1 MPLPNPGSTT
11 NSTCA
16 VRCPRGR
23 VQGDGV
29 RCRSRPP
36 GARHSGPA
44 RQFGDA
50 GQHCTLCREPWL
62 PEMALFDR
70 LGLAARAPGYRVTFT
85 LPNTVLARVKLT
97 NFMPHDHHCRRLPR
111 FVTLCRPALRRGA
124 TSLRSTTPGKSTH
137 WSRYEAVPR
146 AKLRRRKSST
156 ARLNSPGASQ

>member
-23 VQGDGV
+23 VQGDGISADHARPERAIVV
-29 RCRSRPP
+29 RHANSAMPVST
-36 GARHSGPA
+36 ARYVG
-44 RQFGDA
+44 
-50 GQHCTLCREPWL
+50 TWL

-85 LPNTVLARVKLT
+85 LPNTVLARAKLT

-124 TSLRSTTPGKSTH
+124 TSLGSTTAGKSTH

-156 ARLNSPGASQ
+156 TRLNSPGASQ